1 MPGLLQ
7 HGRCRHSKLVSLAAV
22 VVGRRN
28 NVDGILLGSGYFI
41 KGQQYNVI
49 THLVQQAWQQ
59 FIVVRAPVT
68 AAAAIPS
75 LMLPKL
81 AYVMRISPPSPCLV
95 NIIDYKGGSSSSSS
109 RLVQGHEEHATQI
122 M

>member
-1 MPGLLQ
+1 MWDSTFCQGCTADLDIPSWSVWLFCGQ
-7 HGRCRHSKLVSLAAV
+7 
-22 VVGRRN
+22 N
-28 NVDGILLGSGYFI
+28 NLMAFYWCSGYFI

-68 AAAAIPS
+68 AAAIPS

-95 NIIDYKGGSSSSSS
+95 NIIDYKGGSSSSS
-109 RLVQGHEEHATQI
+109 RLVQGHEGHATQI